1 MKKLKIGI
9 VGLRFGGEFAEI
21 YKAHPAVEKVVLC
34 EQDAALLSEYASVF
48 GYDELFTDYDQMLQT
63 DLDAVHIVTG
73 IPSHHE
79 LTVKALRAG
88 KHCAC
93 TVPMGVSL
101 EELFDIIRAQ
111 AESGKQYMM
120 METSIY
126 TFQCFYA
133 KKMLEKG
140 EFQNIQYMRGIYFQ
154 DMDGWPAYWTGL
166 PPMHYATHAV
176 SPLLY
181 LSKGIPESV
190 ICLGSGKMDPRL
202 QEKYGNPYPIE
213 TATVQFRDQ
222 PYVADLTRSLFE
234 TAHEYVEGFTIL
246 SDRASF
252 EWNVENE
259 PPRISVFQE
268 GKDCTNMGSRGRRI
282 HTYDA
287 HCENMEELLPKE
299 IQEYT
304 RHCTILDPK
313 HPHNSIQQGGS
324 HHGSHP
330 NMVHEFLSSILENR
344 KPETDAV
351 TSAYWTAVGICAHL
365 SATQNGARIP
375 IPDFEEFSAQLSSH
389 TV

>member
-133 KKMLEKG
+133 KKMLEK
-140 EFQNIQYMRGIYFQ
+140 
-154 DMDGWPAYWTGL
+154 D
-166 PPMHYATHAV
+166 
-176 SPLLY
+176 
-181 LSKGIPESV
+181 
-190 ICLGSGKMDPRL
+190 
-202 QEKYGNPYPIE
+202 
-213 TATVQFRDQ
+213 
-222 PYVADLTRSLFE
+222 
-234 TAHEYVEGFTIL
+234 
-246 SDRASF
+246 
-252 EWNVENE
+252 
-259 PPRISVFQE
+259 
-268 GKDCTNMGSRGRRI
+268 
-282 HTYDA
+282 
-287 HCENMEELLPKE
+287 
-299 IQEYT
+299 
-304 RHCTILDPK
+304 
-313 HPHNSIQQGGS
+313 
-324 HHGSHP
+324 
-330 NMVHEFLSSILENR
+330 
-344 KPETDAV
+344 
-351 TSAYWTAVGICAHL
+351 
-365 SATQNGARIP
+365 
-375 IPDFEEFSAQLSSH
+375 
-389 TV
+389 